1 MRLLHNIEQPPPG
14 RGGRKRK
21 RDEDA
26 SAMQDSDQ
34 ASFSGPAGLSGFST
48 FKVEPQTPSELPDDN
63 APHIQLPRD
72 DAFDANGR
80 PRRSPS
86 PADRLPFSYP
96 LLPFLPSG
104 FANGNSEEG
113 DASADTL
120 PDYLAQQLDPQTGL
134 IRGRTPAMVMY
145 LLMKAR
151 HRYASEQHELLL
163 EELKITRQELQRV
176 RDEKERA
183 LDDVFRG
190 YFGFVTI
197 SVYVV
202 LVQPNSQSS
211 SGAVYCVIHRTW
223 CAVGRSSTSNIL
235 PRFRLQRISPPN
247 AFVY

>member
-1 MRLLHNIEQPPPG
+1 MRVLHNSEQPPPG
-14 RGGRKRK
+14 GSGRKSK

-34 ASFSGPAGLSGFST
+34 ASFSGPAGLSAFST
-48 FKVEPQTPSELPDDN
+48 FKVEPQTPSQSPDDN
-63 APHIQLPRD
+63 APHTQLPRD
-72 DAFDANGR
+72 DAVDANGR

-96 LLPFLPSG
+96 FPPFLPSG

-163 EELKITRQELQRV
+163 EELKTMRQELQHV

-190 YFGFVTI
+190 YFGFVII
-197 SVYVV
+197 SVPVCLV
-202 LVQPNSQSS
+202 LVQSYS
-211 SGAVYCVIHRTW
+211 
-223 CAVGRSSTSNIL
+223 
-235 PRFRLQRISPPN
+235 
-247 AFVY
+247 

>member
-104 FANGNSEEG
+104 FANGNSEE

-211 SGAVYCVIHRTW
+211 SGAVYCVIHRT
-223 CAVGRSSTSNIL
+223 
-235 PRFRLQRISPPN
+235 
-247 AFVY
+247 